1 MPSKET
7 YQLVF
12 NEDIQLVLLLS
23 KVLLGSAAYVVY
35 ENIVIDSKTNDTAME
50 TIFKDVFGNNNESNA
65 AANGSNMIKLTN
77 ILYNYNSE
85 TTRMT
90 IIAKTMASR

>member
-1 MPSKET
+1 
-7 YQLVF
+7 
-12 NEDIQLVLLLS
+12 LLLS
-23 KVLLGSAAYVVY
+23 KVLLGSAAYAVY
-35 ENIVIDSKTNDTAME
+35 ENKDMDSKINDTTMD
-50 TIFKDVFGNNNESNA
+50 TIFNDVFGNNIENNA

-77 ILYNYNSE
+77 ILYYYNSE